1 VGLPENKEIYRRYQA
16 ALRRPDMLAEVLAPD
31 FVAYDMAPATGTN
44 EFVEYRRAVM
54 ASFPDQSGEILD
66 IVAEGDRVAAR
77 SRKERSRR
85 IGWPLNQRWM
95 R

>member
-44 EFVEYRRAVM
+44 EFVEYRRAVI
-54 ASFPDQSGEILD
+54 ASS
-66 IVAEGDRVAAR
+66 R
-77 SRKERSRR
+77 SKRGTS
-85 IGWPLNQRWM
+85 
-95 R
+95 